1 MKQSVINQTANIS
14 GGAAMTSGLVGW
26 FAEFYPLISL
36 TISFSTFLVFAIFK
50 WLHYKLERKR
60 EHLDQAD

>member
-1 MKQSVINQTANIS
+1 MKQSAINPIANIS

-26 FAEFYPLISL
+26 FAEFYPIISL

-50 WLHYKLERKR
+50 WLHYKLEQKR
-60 EHLDQAD
+60 DDSDQPD